1 MINSS
6 KVVINLKWPTGSTH
20 ESLQRKEPSIAK
32 SIALP
37 DTQRR
42 SIQAEVSE
50 KEVMARKQHSQYL
63 KLCSS
68 SNGTTGIACATFR
81 PEFQKNYISP
91 RIVQRLKLHSYT
103 ECTASTSPV
112 VGAGLTITPT
122 LEYVYL
128 LAPTKSNTEQRRY
141 QFYVVKHCPVRF
153 DILFGSE
160 SIPLL

>member
-1 MINSS
+1 MINSN

-20 ESLQRKEPSIAK
+20 EKLQRIKPPTEE

-37 DTQRR
+37 GVQRR
-42 SIQAEVSE
+42 FLQAKASE
-50 KEVMARKQHSQYL
+50 KEVMAQKQHSQYL

-68 SNGTTGIACATFR
+68 SDGTTGIACATFR

-128 LAPTKSNTEQRRY
+128 LAPTNSNTEHRRY

-160 SIPLL
+160 SMPLL